1 MATNAAKE
9 GELGKLHSK
18 VARVMQNALDVQ
30 DEAQVRYLDNPEAI
44 EVPQVNASLLSVITK
59 FLADNSITAA
69 PDDSEHM
76 SELEEKIKERQRKRS
91 INNIIPFEN
100 VG

>member
-9 GELGKLHSK
+9 GELGKLHAQ
-18 VARVMQNALDVQ
+18 VARVMSNALDYM
-30 DEAQVRYLDNPEAI
+30 EAGDFEI
-44 EVPQVNASLLSVITK
+44 INASFLSVVTK

-69 PDDSEHM
+69 PDDSQHM